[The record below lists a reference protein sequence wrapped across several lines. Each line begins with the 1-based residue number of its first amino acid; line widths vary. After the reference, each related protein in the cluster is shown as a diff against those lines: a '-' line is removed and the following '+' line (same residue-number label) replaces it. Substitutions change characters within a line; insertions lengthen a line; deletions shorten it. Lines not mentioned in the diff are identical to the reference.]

1 MASSGTNTFNLSV
14 DELILEAYER
24 CGIVTPTGYQL
35 RSARR
40 SLNLL
45 LQDLGNRDLHLFKRS
60 QTTFS
65 TVASDE
71 TYVLANAVLD
81 VMDMHVLAGGTTGSE
96 ISMARYTQSEYAVL
110 PNKSTEARPSHYYLD
125 RERDAATLFL
135 YPTPDAVYT
144 VNYFAYNRIQDVGE
158 YTNTLDIPVKF
169 LPAVTTGLAFLLAE
183 KLPALEVPR
192 VSLFKQRY
200 DEEVLRAIEEDEERT
215 SLYLTPNLAGTG
227 FAVRTG

>member
-96 ISMARYTQSEYAVL
+96 ISMARYPPSQRAL
-110 PNKSTEARPSHYYLD
+110 PSCWLKSFQP
-125 RERDAATLFL
+125 
-135 YPTPDAVYT
+135 
-144 VNYFAYNRIQDVGE
+144 
-158 YTNTLDIPVKF
+158 
-169 LPAVTTGLAFLLAE
+169 
-183 KLPALEVPR
+183 
-192 VSLFKQRY
+192 
-200 DEEVLRAIEEDEERT
+200 
-215 SLYLTPNLAGTG
+215 
-227 FAVRTG
+227 

>member
-24 CGIVTPTGYQL
+24 CGVTTPTGYQL

-45 LQDLGNRDLHLFKRS
+45 LQDLGNRDVHLFKRA
-60 QTTFS
+60 QTTFN
-65 TVASDE
+65 TVESDE
-71 TYVLANAVLD
+71 TYVLDAAILD
-81 VMDMHVLAGGTTGSE
+81 VMDMHILSGGSNGSE
-96 ISMARYTQSEYAVL
+96 ISMARYTQSEYAGL

-125 RERDAATLFL
+125 RERDAATLYL
-135 YPTPDAVYT
+135 YPSPDAVYT
-144 VNYFAYNRIQDVGE
+144 INYFAYNRIQDVGD
-158 YTNTLDIPVKF
+158 YTNTLDVPARF
-169 LPAVTTGLAFLLAE
+169 LPAVTTGLAFMLSE
-183 KLPALEVPR
+183 TLPALDVPR

-200 DEEVLRAIEEDEERT
+200 DEEVLRAIEEDEERV
-215 SLYLTPNLAGTG
+215 SLYLTPNLAGSG

>member
-1 MASSGTNTFNLSV
+1 MAVSGTTTFNLSV
-14 DELILEAYER
+14 DELIIEAYER
-24 CGIVTPTGYQL
+24 CGIITTTGYQL

-40 SLNLL
+40 SLILL
-45 LQDLGNRDLHLFKRS
+45 LQDLGNRDLHLFKRA
-60 QTTFS
+60 QTTFN
-65 TVASDE
+65 TVASDADY
-71 TYVLANAVLD
+71 TLDGAILD
-81 VMDMHVLAGGTTGSE
+81 VMDMTILAGGTTGSE
-96 ISMARYTQSEYAVL
+96 ISVARYTQSEYAAL
-110 PNKSTEARPSHYYLD
+110 PNKSTETRPSHYYLD
-125 RERDAATLFL
+125 RERDAAVLFM

-144 VNYFAYNRIQDVGE
+144 VKYFAYNKIQDVGD

-169 LPAVTTGLAFLLAE
+169 LPAVTTGLAFMLSE

>member
-60 QTTFS
+60 QTTFN

-71 TYVLANAVLD
+71 TYVLATSILD
-81 VMDMHVLAGGTTGSE
+81 VMDMHVLAGGTTGSVTR
-96 ISMARYTQSEYAVL
+96 SLNMRACLTSLRKRAL
-110 PNKSTEARPSHYYLD
+110 
-125 RERDAATLFL
+125 
-135 YPTPDAVYT
+135 
-144 VNYFAYNRIQDVGE
+144 
-158 YTNTLDIPVKF
+158 
-169 LPAVTTGLAFLLAE
+169 VTTILTENATRRRCFFIQPPTRCTRLTI
-183 KLPALEVPR
+183 LPI
-192 VSLFKQRY
+192 
-200 DEEVLRAIEEDEERT
+200 IESKT
-215 SLYLTPNLAGTG
+215 WVNIQTLWISQ
-227 FAVRTG
+227 